1 MFALFDSLF
10 GLPGHPLLVH
20 AAVVLVPLAAIGTVV
35 IAFWPAARERI
46 GWITAVLGVVGFFFA
61 FFAKESGEALLESVR
76 VTAAVKS
83 HADMGSWGVIGAFL
97 VGGSACTLML
107 FDQFVKERAKRGL
120 PELSITRP
128 LRTLI
133 GVFAVVLSIFG
144 TVLVVN
150 VGHSGAKATWDTNN
164 TTAPTVPYT
173 KD

>member
-35 IAFWPAARERI
+35 VAFWPAARNRI

-76 VTAAVKS
+76 VTEAVKS

-150 VGHSGAKATWDTNN
+150 VGNSGAKATWDTNN